1 MWAKVDDKL
10 CTHPKFV
17 GLPLAPRGLWVTAL
31 SWSCLQKTDGFIPMS
46 ALRIFGAQ
54 LRDARRLVDAR
65 MWDETEDGW
74 CFHDWDKYQPSRRE
88 IEQRSQDVARKR
100 QHAGSLGGSKKA
112 SNRAKPSSKRE
123 ANVKQTCS
131 PEPDNYSLRGSG
143 AVQDSLVAAPD
154 GVADAPREL
163 QESTGKTPAQQ
174 LLAEWLDHCDV
185 RPPGQVINRTGKELK
200 ALVDEGFTVD
210 QIRPGL
216 QRWSL
221 KGLSPAA
228 LAGVVNECLN
238 AHPERAQRQQLKE
251 VEYFT

>member
-31 SWSCLQKTDGFIPMS
+31 SWSCLQKTDGFIPTS

-54 LRDARRLVDAR
+54 LRDARRLVDAG
-65 MWDETEDGW
+65 MWVETEDGW
-74 CFHDWDKYQPSRRE
+74 CFHDWSKYQPSRRE

-112 SNRAKPSSKRE
+112 SNRAKSSSKRE

-131 PEPDNYSLRGSG
+131 PEPDIYTLRGDEELQG
-143 AVQDSLVAAPD
+143 PLVEAPD
-154 GVADAPREL
+154 GVAGAPRSE
-163 QESTGKTPAQQ
+163 QKSTQRTPSQQ

-185 RPPGQVINRTGKELK
+185 RPPGQVINRTGRELK
-200 ALVDEGFTVD
+200 TLIDEGFTID

-216 QRWSL
+216 QRWAA

-228 LAGVVNECLN
+228 LPGVVNECLN
-238 AHPERAQRQQLKE
+238 AHPERATNRNLKE
-251 VEYFT
+251 VEYFS